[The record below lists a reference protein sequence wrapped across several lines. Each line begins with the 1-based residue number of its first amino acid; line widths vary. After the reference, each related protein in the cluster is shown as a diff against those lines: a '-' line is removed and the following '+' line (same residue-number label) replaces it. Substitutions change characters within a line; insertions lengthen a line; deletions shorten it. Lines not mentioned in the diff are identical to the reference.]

1 MQWGIWGANLET
13 EQISRLIADC
23 CEMGVTSFDHA
34 DIYGRHTTEE
44 AFGLAWKQT
53 DIPREKIQLISKCG
67 IKYPSRKKR
76 DIKFKSYNTNASYII
91 QCVED
96 SLTNLQT
103 EYLDVLLLHRPSPLM
118 EPDEVAKAF
127 HLLQSE
133 GKVLHF
139 GDSNFM
145 PSQFELI
152 QSSFPLITNQI
163 EVSLDCLDPFTDGT
177 LDQCLRYKIGPMA
190 WSPLA
195 GGEIFSD
202 SKAPEWVSRLRKISK
217 ESGYG
222 LDQLSYAFLLHHPSR
237 IFPVTGTSKS
247 ERIKTAV
254 EASHIVLSDDDWF
267 KIWVAVTG
275 NDVP

>member
-1 MQWGIWGANLET
+1 MICRKEKIAPNGPELSRIISGVMQWGIWGANLET

-118 EPDEVAKAF
+118 EPDEVA
-127 HLLQSE
+127 
-133 GKVLHF
+133 
-139 GDSNFM
+139 
-145 PSQFELI
+145 
-152 QSSFPLITNQI
+152 PLR
-163 EVSLDCLDPFTDGT
+163 LGL
-177 LDQCLRYKIGPMA
+177 
-190 WSPLA
+190 
-195 GGEIFSD
+195 IFSQ
-202 SKAPEWVSRLRKISK
+202 STFEPAW
-217 ESGYG
+217 
-222 LDQLSYAFLLHHPSR
+222 
-237 IFPVTGTSKS
+237 TGP
-247 ERIKTAV
+247 A
-254 EASHIVLSDDDWF
+254 
-267 KIWVAVTG
+267 
-275 NDVP
+275 